1 MAASTHGEV
10 RSALAIVADIGDE
23 PTVGRQRR
31 IDLGG
36 DHGLDFGREFI
47 ITGQS
52 RDRRR
57 GRTIRIAD
65 HQTLALGEIEYRT
78 LQSLDIIGGD
88 DHLETVMGPDFIGES
103 GGEEL
108 VETEVVAEIFAGG
121 RHDRHPQAELVAFVL
136 AVTGHEHLGQ
146 GGLGDGDDGLATGR
160 TRSAGRSAGHCLKR
174 THGLRL
180 PAVRSGRRTLAEFH
194 AATPALPAT
203 QMSATTTPP
212 DTSDAIARQRSIGV
226 LAVLAAVLF
235 FSISSTLI
243 KWADAPGPAIAFW
256 RMVVAVGAWWTVLLI
271 HHLRTG
277 APLPSRETWRRV
289 TPAGL
294 FFGANI
300 ALFFTAIKMTS
311 VAHAEFIGALTPL
324 ILLPIGARFFHE
336 PPNWKALR
344 WGILSVAGVIIVLLG
359 GDGGGASSVAGD
371 ALMLVV
377 LSLWIGYMLS
387 TKIARQANISTL
399 HFMSCAIPIAVL
411 SAGSISIFLVGGE
424 IMPTTAR
431 AWLAI
436 VILAVITGVGAHGL
450 LVFAQR
456 FVPVATIGIMQVAQ
470 PAIASFWAWL
480 ILGETV
486 TTLQVPGMMLV
497 IVGLTIFTIVSQRRA
512 VLPVIIAQPPDL
524 DGE

>member
-1 MAASTHGEV
+1 
-10 RSALAIVADIGDE
+10 
-23 PTVGRQRR
+23 
-31 IDLGG
+31 
-36 DHGLDFGREFI
+36 
-47 ITGQS
+47 
-52 RDRRR
+52 
-57 GRTIRIAD
+57 
-65 HQTLALGEIEYRT
+65 
-78 LQSLDIIGGD
+78 
-88 DHLETVMGPDFIGES
+88 
-103 GGEEL
+103 
-108 VETEVVAEIFAGG
+108 
-121 RHDRHPQAELVAFVL
+121 
-136 AVTGHEHLGQ
+136 
-146 GGLGDGDDGLATGR
+146 
-160 TRSAGRSAGHCLKR
+160 
-174 THGLRL
+174 
-180 PAVRSGRRTLAEFH
+180 LAEFH

-436 VILAVITGVGAHGL
+436 VILAVITGVGAHGH